1 MAQQMNVQSF
11 DAALAGN
18 LPVLVDFWATWCGP
32 CKIMA
37 PVIEAIAAKYEG
49 KAVVGKVDVDE
60 VPELAQRYG
69 IMSIP
74 TLMLF
79 KNGQK
84 VNMSVGVT
92 PAANVE
98 AMLDAVI

>member
-37 PVIEAIAAKYEG
+37 
-49 KAVVGKVDVDE
+49 
-60 VPELAQRYG
+60 
-69 IMSIP
+69 
-74 TLMLF
+74 
-79 KNGQK
+79 
-84 VNMSVGVT
+84 
-92 PAANVE
+92 
-98 AMLDAVI
+98 

>member
-1 MAQQMNVQSF
+1 MAQQMNTESF
-11 DAALAGN
+11 DAALKGN

-37 PVIEAIAAKYEG
+37 PVIEKIAAKYEG
-49 KAVVGKVDVDE
+49 KVVVGKVDVDE
-60 VPELAQRYG
+60 NPDLAQRYG

-74 TLMLF
+74 SILLF
-79 KNGQK
+79 KNGEN

-92 PAANVE
+92 SEANLDS
-98 AMLDAVI
+98 MLSAVL